1 MNTKN
6 KALRYGSKNLLT
18 DDDLKSRNVKQ
29 RISIMIDQD
38 ILIAFKKK
46 AKQEGLKYQTLI
58 NQALR
63 KDVISKNNK
72 SIEKRVERLEQF
84 FLKKIK

>member
-1 MNTKN
+1 MNIKN
-6 KALRYGSKNLLT
+6 KALKYGTKNLLS
-18 DDDLKSRNVKQ
+18 DEDFKPRNVKQ

-38 ILIAFKKK
+38 ILIAYKKK

-63 KDVISKNNK
+63 KSAFTKN
-72 SIEKRVERLEQF
+72 SRSVEKRLDRLEQAF
-84 FLKKIK
+84 YKKIK